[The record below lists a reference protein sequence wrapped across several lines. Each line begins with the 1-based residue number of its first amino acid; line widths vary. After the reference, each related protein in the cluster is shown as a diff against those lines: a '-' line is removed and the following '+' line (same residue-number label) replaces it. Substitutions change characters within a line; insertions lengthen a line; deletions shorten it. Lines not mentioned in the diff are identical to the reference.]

1 MDVFWSHNLD
11 DLNEK
16 KMAGIKANWRLGK
29 VKIKLLPARIRPTQ
43 SAQIG
48 LGLGLLVRVARLAWV
63 VSYCKTSTFSAS
75 FYFYLYEAQNK
86 NARFCLC
93 DINNRNPSIY
103 QAKSPVIF

>member
-1 MDVFWSHNLD
+1 MD

-48 LGLGLLVRVARLAWV
+48 LGLGFLVRVAWPGSLAIAKRQLFLLHFISIFMKHKIKV
-63 VSYCKTSTFSAS
+63 PGFVCVTLIIGIQAFTKQKVQ
-75 FYFYLYEAQNK
+75 LYSK
-86 NARFCLC
+86 
-93 DINNRNPSIY
+93 
-103 QAKSPVIF
+103 